1 MNSQREYIYRERA
14 DLLEGEDISENIRNY
29 IRSTCE
35 IGIEIYSDGK
45 KHPEDWDLQALKQW
59 LKSTFLVDIDYNEL
73 DPHKLSYRDFL
84 SALQEKMLGE
94 YRKKEQEVGTEPMRA
109 VERMISLQVIDAK
122 WREHLLAMDEL
133 RDGIWAV
140 GYSERNPL
148 VEYKLRAFEAFN
160 GMLERMRQDIVEF
173 LMKVQIREKIE
184 EEVEF
189 KKIGEE
195 FRPEVGQFG
204 EGGIPL
210 SPPPA
215 QLRQHDNTDMAPVTG
230 GVKRKKTRR
239 SRRN

>member
-1 MNSQREYIYRERA
+1 
-14 DLLEGEDISENIRNY
+14 
-29 IRSTCE
+29 
-35 IGIEIYSDGK
+35 
-45 KHPEDWDLQALKQW
+45 
-59 LKSTFLVDIDYNEL
+59 
-73 DPHKLSYRDFL
+73 PHKLSYRDFL

-109 VERMISLQVIDAK
+109 VERMISLQVIDTK

-210 SPPPA
+210 SPQPA
-215 QLRQHDNTDMAPVTG
+215 QLRQNDNTDMAPVTG